1 MLNNLYGYDFFFASQ
16 GRNILVEFPITP
28 AELNIKMGSNNET
41 VNLINDGDVNIL
53 KSLQLTE
60 IEFEATFPMKKYSYS
75 RDVRPFKE
83 YFDIFK
89 DFLVSKKWF
98 RFIVVRN
105 PLGTGMTAPTSSNNQ
120 SVEVAEDV
128 FANDPSISW
137 DIDEFA
143 SNPSIAWDTSD
154 HGPDSVPPSK
164 YAPTRAEV
172 YGLGPMPPG
181 TKPNTLA
188 EAVLG
193 SKASNGSINDTIKGK
208 RSGSVSTVSGSV
220 SGKTAW
226 SSSTTPNRKRTSS
239 RAAQEDHP
247 GYWYVREGD
256 SIVVDGYY
264 GFWNT
269 NIPVSL
275 ESMEIKENA
284 DDGDDVVIEFKLK
297 QYKAYGVKY
306 LQTKAASTSTA
317 TEERAETKETD
328 KDKEYTIVAGDTL
341 TIISKK
347 FYGSEEHWKKIYE
360 KNKDI
365 IEKTARDM
373 GKESS
378 MGGNYIWAGVKI
390 TIPALT

>member
-41 VNLINDGDVNIL
+41 VNLINDGDINIL

-60 IEFEATFPMKKYSYS
+60 IEFEATFPMKKYAYS
-75 RDVRPFKE
+75 REVRPFKE
-83 YFDIFK
+83 YYDIFK

-105 PLGTGMTAPTSSNNQ
+105 PLGTGMTDANEK
-120 SVEVAEDV
+120 SVKVAEDL
-128 FANDPSISW
+128 FLYDSSI
-137 DIDEFA
+137 ER
-143 SNPSIAWDTSD
+143 NIAY
-154 HGPDSVPPSK
+154 GQQ
-164 YAPTRAEV
+164 TRGTVEGFGRKLSSTFYPNGKDV
-172 YGLGPMPPG
+172 YGLGKVATQGNGNNLIKAINGQKGLVGNING
-181 TKPNTLA
+181 TASKG
-188 EAVLG
+188 LG
-193 SKASNGSINDTIKGK
+193 AAQTI
-208 RSGSVSTVSGSV
+208 SGSVLG
-220 SGKTAW
+220 GKTAW
-226 SSSTTPNRKRTSS
+226 SSNTTPNRKRTTKT
-239 RAAQEDHP
+239 ALQEDHP

-256 SIVVDGYY
+256 SIVVDGYQ

-328 KDKEYTIVAGDTL
+328 KDKEYTIVEGDTL

-347 FYGSEEHWKKIYE
+347 FYGSEEHWKKIYD

-365 IEKTARDM
+365 IEKTAKDM
-373 GKESS
+373 GKSSS